1 MSASAD
7 IFEQEDDC
15 EKKKKKME
23 SINLK
28 CSNELCWFERE
39 REWRIAYTAYFL
51 YMLVVL
57 LLQDKLDKV
66 KVIISLGKREKCSL
80 DEDNKVYGPRE
91 KKYIL

>member
-1 MSASAD
+1 MS
-7 IFEQEDDC
+7 C
-15 EKKKKKME
+15 VG
-23 SINLK
+23 LR
-28 CSNELCWFERE
+28 ERK

-51 YMLVVL
+51 HMLVVL

-91 KKYIL
+91 KNIYIVIIKDEREKKRFA